1 MTWSEVHRYY
11 AALRRA
17 ESDLDRTDGELIW
30 RAEYRDVFASPEQLL
45 LALRSYWITMV
56 RAQVEW
62 DSAGNWRR
70 MTTEHRLA
78 AEHPGLVR
86 ALARHGAA
94 GRRRTDSE
102 LVGAA

>member
-1 MTWSEVHRYY
+1 
-11 AALRRA
+11 
-17 ESDLDRTDGELIW
+17 
-30 RAEYRDVFASPEQLL
+30 
-45 LALRSYWITMV
+45 MV

-94 GRRRTDSE
+94 DRRRTDSE